1 MANIIAIAGPTASGK
16 SALALGICRALG
28 GEIVSFDSMQI
39 YKYMNIGTAKPT
51 AAEQA
56 AVRHHLIDICEPTE
70 KFSAA
75 DFVAAASRAV
85 DDIHSRGKVAVLC
98 GGTGLYLDSFLF
110 GRDYGD
116 IASDEALRASLFDYA
131 AQNGAAALHKM
142 LEELDPEAAAAIHE
156 NNIKRVVRAIEICK
170 TSGMTK
176 TEWDAEA
183 NRAPSRDAD
192 MIMLDFHD
200 REKLYARID
209 ARVDDMIAAGLADET
224 AKLYT
229 SGALAPE
236 NTAAQAIG
244 YKELLPFVRGETTL
258 DAAVENLKL
267 ATRHYAKRQLTWF
280 RKYGGARLYVDEYES
295 ADDILK
301 AALSALGGGH
311 EKSS

>member
-1 MANIIAIAGPTASGK
+1 MKNIIAVAGPTASGK
-16 SALALGICRALG
+16 SALALGICRATG

-39 YKYMNIGTAKPT
+39 YKHMNIGTAKPT
-51 AAEQA
+51 PAEQT
-56 AVRHHLIDICEPTE
+56 AVRHYLIDICDPTE

-85 DDIHSRGKVAVLC
+85 DDIHSRGKIAVLC

-116 IASDEALRASLFDYA
+116 IASDEALRASLFGFA
-131 AQNGAAALHKM
+131 EKNGAAALHKM

-156 NNIKRVVRAIEICK
+156 NNVKRVVRAIEICK

-192 MIMLDFHD
+192 VIVFDFHD

-209 ARVDDMIAAGLADET
+209 ARVDSMIAAGLADET
-224 AKLYT
+224 AALYA

-244 YKELLPFVRGETTL
+244 YKELLPYVRGEIAL
-258 DAAVENLKL
+258 DEAAANLKL

-280 RKYGGARLYVDEYES
+280 RKYDGTRLYVDDYKS
-295 ADDILK
+295 ADDMLK
-301 AALSALGGGH
+301 AALKALGGDD
-311 EKSS
+311 EKGT

>member
-192 MIMLDFHD
+192 VIVLDFHD

-224 AKLYT
+224 AKLYA

-280 RKYGGARLYVDEYES
+280 RKYDGARLYVDEYES
-295 ADDILK
+295 ADDIIK
-301 AALSALGGGH
+301 AALSGLGGGH
-311 EKSS
+311 EKNS